1 MPLRGGVRPRRPLGN
16 PEGLDNIAQAGRSLL
31 AEILAQRRSSPAER
45 LDAVGCRLMR
55 LGSELDRLAGSGL
68 RRGLF
73 LQAGEVLLT
82 FQAPW
87 ASIGG
92 WDLRGKGPDRAR
104 AGTAINYEQVFRDV
118 APGLW
123 RTIYAFAAGRR
134 AVADDAVAEAF
145 ARALEQA
152 GQIRD
157 PVPWLYRTAFRL
169 ATEDLRRERREPEPE
184 PEPEHTPCSAAG
196 LGALVPALRQLSPAQ
211 RAAVV
216 LHYEADLS
224 VQEVARRMGTSVGAV
239 KVHLFR
245 GRRRLRELL
254 GAEEVGDA

>member
-1 MPLRGGVRPRRPLGN
+1 VRPG
-16 PEGLDNIAQAGRSLL
+16 A
-31 AEILAQRRSSPAER
+31 
-45 LDAVGCRLMR
+45 AV
-55 LGSELDRLAGSGL
+55 D
-68 RRGLF
+68 
-73 LQAGEVLLT
+73 
-82 FQAPW
+82 
-87 ASIGG
+87 
-92 WDLRGKGPDRAR
+92 
-104 AGTAINYEQVFRDV
+104 YEQVFRDA

-169 ATEDLRRERREPEPE
+169 ATQDLRREHREPGPDIDQIDV
-184 PEPEHTPCSAAG
+184 PSAG

-216 LHYEADLS
+216 LHYEADLPIR
-224 VQEVARRMGTSVGAV
+224 EVAARMGTSAGAV
-239 KVHLFR
+239 KVHLSR

-254 GAEEVGDA
+254 GAQEADDG